1 MTIKR
6 IKVSNFKS
14 FKNLDVE
21 LGKFNI
27 LIGANAAGK
36 SNFIRAFEFLR
47 DISNHG
53 LENAISMQ
61 GGIEYL
67 RNINLGSSENL
78 CFEIFSDD
86 NLEFSVKSKEKEE
99 GLIGIKIYESIYKF
113 ALKFRKKGFSF
124 NIAEDNLIFKCK
136 IVKLKKI
143 NKKTEEEEEKLGEG
157 KITISGI
164 RRPVKGITLKI
175 QIEVPKGKK
184 VQIDENDIVPQF
196 MRDSGVI
203 SSISKEKEVEHK
215 FLILQQPF
223 SLIPVPW
230 AHIFSNSAIYDFEP
244 KLSKKATQITG
255 KAELEEDGKNLA
267 IIVKNILENP
277 ENERKLSNL
286 VKDLLPFVAKLD
298 VEKFSD
304 KSLLFRLRE
313 IYNKKQFL
321 PGTLISDGTINI
333 TAIILALYFEK
344 RPMTIIE
351 EPERNIHPSLISKIV
366 NMMQDAS
373 EKQQILITTHNPE
386 MIKHA
391 DLKNILL
398 VSRDREGFSTISR
411 PSEKEEV
418 KMFLKNELGIEEL
431 YVQNLL
437 GI

>member
-6 IKVSNFKS
+6 IKISNFKS

-27 LIGANAAGK
+27 LIGANASGK

-53 LENAISMQ
+53 LDNAISMQ

-67 RNINLGSSENL
+67 RNINLGSSETL

-86 NLEFSVKSKEKEE
+86 DLRFAVKSKEKEE
-99 GLIGIKIYESIYKF
+99 GPIGIKIYESIYKF
-113 ALKFRKKGFSF
+113 AIKFRKKGYGF
-124 NIAEDNLIFKCK
+124 NIIEDNLILKCN
-136 IVKLKKI
+136 IFKLKQI
-143 NKKTEEEEEKLGEG
+143 DKKTTEEEKLGDG
-157 KITISGI
+157 IITIFGFGK
-164 RRPVKGITLKI
+164 RVKGINLKLEI
-175 QIEVPKGKK
+175 NVPSGKK
-184 VQIDENDIVPQF
+184 VQIDKNDIIPQF
-196 MRDSGVI
+196 MREAVT
-203 SSISKEKEVEHK
+203 SISKGKTSDHK
-215 FLILQQPF
+215 FLILEQPF

-230 AHIFSNSAIYDFEP
+230 AHIFSSSGIYDFEP

-255 KAELEEDGKNLA
+255 KAELEEDGENLA

-286 VKDLLPFVAKLD
+286 VRDLLPFVAKLD

-313 IYNKKQFL
+313 VYSKRQYL
-321 PGTLISDGTINI
+321 PGSLISDGTINI

-344 RPMTIIE
+344 RPITIIE

-391 DLKNILL
+391 DLKSILL
-398 VSRDREGFSTISR
+398 VSRDKEGFSTISR
-411 PSEKEEV
+411 PAEKEEV
-418 KMFLKNELGIEEL
+418 KMFLKNEMGIEEL